1 MTYHYLLFDFDL
13 PYGEKLPV
21 ITTVTED
28 EKAWLEKLD
37 SSTYTDDDYISFDGA
52 YVSLP
57 SFIDSLTFVELT
69 KKLPIGRQD
78 HIIEAIKQAT
88 ADPIE
93 LRPWADPDKNA
104 CPKCHQHRENGNH
117 CDNCVEIV
125 YDPDNIRKE
134 HYVYIKKLRDITG
147 LTDSTTTVTH
157 NKVTISSIDTKS
169 SKPYEFNLDLS
180 PYRYQRLWHGLYYYV
195 NAERIDI
202 KRIYRPDKANDLL
215 VITITERK
223 DPW

>member
-21 ITTVTED
+21 VTTVTED
-28 EKAWLEKLD
+28 EKAWLQTLD
-37 SSTYTDDDYISFDGA
+37 SSKYSDDDFVSFDGA

-57 SFIDSLTFVELT
+57 SFIDSLTFIELT
-69 KKLPIGRQD
+69 EKLPIIRQD

-93 LRPWADPDKNA
+93 LRLWSNPDENT
-104 CPKCHQHRENGNH
+104 CPKCKQHRENGNH
-117 CDNCVEIV
+117 CDKCVEIV
-125 YDPDNIRKE
+125 YKPDNIREE
-134 HYVYIKKLRDITG
+134 HYVYIKKLQSITG
-147 LTDSTTTVTH
+147 LTDSTTIVTH
-157 NKVTISSIDTKS
+157 DKVVIKGINQTSG
-169 SKPYEFNLDLS
+169 KPYELDLDLS
-180 PYRYQRLWHGLYYYV
+180 PYRNGRLWHGLYYYI

-215 VITITERK
+215 EITITERN
-223 DPW
+223 DS